1 MKLVLSPTGEWSVLI
16 ALSKVL
22 KIACAAVIAYG
33 LIFLTFALLQYVI
46 LPALIAITGCGS

>member
-1 MKLVLSPTGEWSVLI
+1 MKLVRSPTGEWGVLI

-33 LIFLTFALLQYVI
+33 LILLTLALLQYVI
-46 LPALIAITGCGS
+46 LPALMAITGGGS